1 MSAGEEQRRERFAA
15 AVEQGLEAANIGDE
29 ELRRELELV
38 ALLQRSG
45 ERLAPST
52 DASARMRARVM
63 AEAAEIM
70 SAPATPSSVDPNDTN
85 VIPQVDESVNPE
97 TLTDVPLPASEL
109 IAKASDEDSES
120 SARPNNVVSLFR
132 RGRHRTPAQAPS
144 PAKRSLISASAA
156 AGLMVIAV
164 TGGGAMFS
172 QGALPGDSL
181 YGVKQATESAIV
193 GVTPG
198 QGNKAQRQLDM
209 AATRIDEVRELNG
222 QQSAPASTK
231 GQDISQALKGFDEQ
245 TAAGSR
251 MALSSGANNKA
262 QMGSL
267 ANWAESQSQKLS
279 SMRASLP
286 AESQADADH
295 SLRQLEDLR
304 TRAQSVSNRQGC
316 DRVLSSE
323 SDQLGPLPAKGACS
337 VKDAPAP
344 TKSLVPS
351 ESVKTVKPSS
361 PSSSDSDSDGSSSA
375 NKSDKSDKRSGESGL
390 FGNNRDG
397 LGGLHNREQ
406 VRGND
411 LLPEKSQTEQP
422 KPPNL
427 LEPLLPG
434 LQPPSN

>member
-1 MSAGEEQRRERFAA
+1 MSAGEGQRRERFAA
-15 AVEQGLEAANIGDE
+15 AVEQGLDAASIGDE

-45 ERLAPST
+45 EALAPSA

-63 AEAAEIM
+63 AEAAGIM
-70 SAPATPSSVDPNDTN
+70 SAPATPSSVDSNDTS

-97 TLTDVPLPASEL
+97 TLTDVPLPATEL
-109 IAKASDEDSES
+109 IAKANDEDGE

-132 RGRHRTPAQAPS
+132 RGRHRTPTQAPS

-222 QQSAPASTK
+222 QQAAPASTK

-295 SLRQLEDLR
+295 SLRQLEDVR

-351 ESVKTVKPSS
+351 ESVKSVKPSS
-361 PSSSDSDSDGSSSA
+361 PSSSDSDSDESSSA

-397 LGGLHNREQ
+397 LNGLHNREQ

-411 LLPEKSQTEQP
+411 LLPEKSPAEQP